1 MTDDAAKPETVP
13 RRLGVMICQCGGN
26 ISDYVDVE
34 KVREQIAKERDV
46 VSAQVQM
53 FACSDAAQQAMIREI
68 REKKLDGVV
77 VCSCSPKLHLGT
89 FRAMAQR
96 ADLNAYEYSQVNIRE
111 QCSWAHTHDKP
122 AATEKAL
129 KLVRAGVAK
138 TALSAPLERMRV
150 ETLPQALVIGA
161 GIAGLR
167 AALSLSDLGIS
178 VHLIEKAEKAGG
190 QVVRWGT
197 IFPNDKVGAELVNG
211 LLEEIR
217 RRENVTL
224 YLSTELVQKEGRIGD
239 FAVKL
244 RTGSGDTISLKVGA
258 IIVATGF
265 DPYAPSPGEFGF
277 GLPGVIT
284 LPEFKE
290 LLAAHPTALVYQG
303 RPVHSIVYVYCV
315 GSREETK
322 EVDPHLY
329 CSRYCCSATS
339 HIATVASARDPTLH
353 QFHLFRDVR
362 TYGKYEA
369 LYERALRSGS
379 VFLRYGDDALP
390 AVTRDT
396 SGLIVKVK
404 DRLMRGEEVE
414 IHPDLVVLVTGMVPR
429 KNDALAHALK
439 LPIGQD
445 GFFHEVHVKLRP
457 VETVVD
463 GVFIVGTAQGPKNV
477 AESVASALAAV
488 SKTGALLLKGYVDLE
503 PTIAKVD
510 PTLCVWCDECTKA
523 CPYGAVESI
532 EYGDKRVATINGAL
546 CKGEGGCVP
555 VCPKQAVSVQGY
567 SNEQIT
573 AMIDALAKEAA

>member
-1 MTDDAAKPETVP
+1 MTEGESPDTTAP
-13 RRLGVMICQCGGN
+13 RRLGVVICQCGGN

-34 KVREQIAKERDV
+34 KVRKEVSKEGEV
-46 VSAQVQM
+46 VSAQIQM
-53 FACSDAAQQAMIREI
+53 FACSDAAQQSVIQEI

-77 VCSCSPKLHLGT
+77 VCSCSPKLHLTT

-96 ADLNAYEYSQVNIRE
+96 AGLNPYEYTQVNIRE

-129 KLVRAGVAK
+129 SLVRAGVAK

-161 GIAGLR
+161 GIAGIR
-167 AALSLSDLGIS
+167 AALALSDLGIS
-178 VHLIEKAEKAGG
+178 VHLVEKSDTAGG
-190 QVVRWGT
+190 QVVRWSH
-197 IFPNDKVGAELVNG
+197 IFPNDKVSADLVRG
-211 LLEEIR
+211 LLEEVR

-224 YLSTELVQKEGRIGD
+224 YLSSELVQKEGRIGD

-244 RTGSGDTISLKVGA
+244 RTGTGDTILLKVGA
-258 IIVATGF
+258 ILVATGF
-265 DPYAPSPGEFGF
+265 DTYTPQSGEFGF
-277 GLPGVIT
+277 GLDGVVT

-290 LLAAHPTALVYQG
+290 LLANRPGPLEYHG
-303 RPVHSIVYVYCV
+303 RPVHTVVYVYCV
-315 GSREETK
+315 GSRQELK
-322 EVDPHLY
+322 EDGPHLY

-339 HIATVASARDPTLH
+339 HIATVASARDPTIH

-369 LYERALRSGS
+369 LYESALRSGS
-379 VFLRYGDDALP
+379 VFLRYGSEELPTVARDAE
-390 AVTRDT
+390 
-396 SGLIVKVK
+396 GLVVKVK
-404 DRLMRGEEVE
+404 DRLMRSEEVE
-414 IHPDLVVLVTGMVPR
+414 IRPDLVVLVTGMVPR
-429 KNDALAHALK
+429 ENDSLTRVLK
-439 LPIGQD
+439 LPVGQD

-457 VETVVD
+457 VETVID

-477 AESVASALAAV
+477 AESVASALAGV

-503 PTIAKVD
+503 PTVAKVD

-523 CPYGAVESI
+523 CPYAAITAV
-532 EYGDKRVATINGAL
+532 EYGDKRIAEINGVL

-567 SNEQIT
+567 TNEQIT
-573 AMIDALAKEAA
+573 AMIDALAKGAA

>member
-1 MTDDAAKPETVP
+1 MTDDEAKTPTAP

-34 KVREQIAKERDV
+34 KVREQVAKERDV
-46 VSAQVQM
+46 VSSQVQM
-53 FACSDAAQQAMIREI
+53 FACSDAAQQSMIQEI
-68 REKKLDGVV
+68 REKKLDGIV

-96 ADLNAYEYSQVNIRE
+96 ADLNPYEYTQVNIRE

-138 TALSAPLERMRV
+138 TALSEPLERMRV

-167 AALSLSDLGIS
+167 AALSLSDLGIA
-178 VHLIEKAEKAGG
+178 VHLVEKAEKAGG
-190 QVVRWGT
+190 QVVRWGNL
-197 IFPNDKVGAELVNG
+197 FPNDKVGAELIDG

-217 RRENVTL
+217 RRDNVSL
-224 YLSTELVQKEGRIGD
+224 YLSTELVKKEGRIGD
-239 FAVKL
+239 FAVQL
-244 RTGSGDTISLKVGA
+244 RTGTGDTISLKVGA

-277 GLPGVIT
+277 GLPGVLT

-290 LLAAHPTALVYQG
+290 LLAAHPASLEYQG
-303 RPVHSIVYVYCV
+303 HPVHSIVYVYCV

-322 EVDPHLY
+322 DTDPHLY

-390 AVTRDT
+390 TVTRDG
-396 SGLIVKVK
+396 SGLTVKVK
-404 DRLMRGEEVE
+404 DRLLRGEEVE

-429 KNDALAHALK
+429 TNGPLAQTLK

-532 EYGDKRVATINGAL
+532 EYGDKRVATINGVL

-567 SNEQIT
+567 SHEQIT
-573 AMIDALAKEAA
+573 AMIDALAREAA